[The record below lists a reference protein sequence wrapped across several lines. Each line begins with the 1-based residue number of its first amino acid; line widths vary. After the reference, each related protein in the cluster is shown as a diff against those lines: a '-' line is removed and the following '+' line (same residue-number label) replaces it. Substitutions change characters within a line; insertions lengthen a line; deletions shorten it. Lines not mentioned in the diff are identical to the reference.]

1 MPEKRTVERREKR
14 RAQVKHTPP
23 RLGGYEPVERCPGSP
38 CATRSSTP
46 SSMAASLGRETSM
59 VLFALPETPRRT
71 LWSVLAPALDLV
83 VCVHTKDRIA
93 VTYVLGVS
101 QEYVRPTRR
110 AG

>member
-1 MPEKRTVERREKR
+1 MP
-14 RAQVKHTPP
+14 
-23 RLGGYEPVERCPGSP
+23 CSP